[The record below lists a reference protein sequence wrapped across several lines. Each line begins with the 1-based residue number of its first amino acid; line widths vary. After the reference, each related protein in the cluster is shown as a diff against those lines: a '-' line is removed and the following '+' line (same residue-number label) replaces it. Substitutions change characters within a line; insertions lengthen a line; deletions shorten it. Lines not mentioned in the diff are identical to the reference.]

1 MMKLWLKAGVLP
13 AVLARYNTPLVAQEE
28 AVGII
33 LDPISIGIGDTLRR
47 LRVGVLLEHKA
58 VFPTSIS
65 INERYWI
72 DFTQRG
78 NEYTIILLIP

>member
-1 MMKLWLKAGVLP
+1 MKLWLKAGVLP

-47 LRVGVLLEHKA
+47 LRVGVLLLLEHKA
-58 VFPTSIS
+58 AFPTSIS
-65 INERYWI
+65 MNERYWI
-72 DFTQRG
+72 DFAQRG
-78 NEYTIILLIP
+78 NEYTILYYC